1 MSANSLDSGDRF
13 CFHVFQPL
21 SNNWEKGTVG
31 TGSSSTLNHFSWWFF
46 YKLNFSGY
54 DEYEDEYAHII
65 TENSPKGL
73 VEQVVEDFQ
82 PVQLPELLVIT
93 GRACTRIL
101 SGYQKTKKEEETI
114 LASLR
119 EEGLLAKPG
128 GKGQGG
134 ISFEIV
140 DIASAGED
148 LSVGV
153 PPPQGVI
160 PDRKLRYFVSYS

>member
-1 MSANSLDSGDRF
+1 M
-13 CFHVFQPL
+13 
-21 SNNWEKGTVG
+21 
-31 TGSSSTLNHFSWWFF
+31 
-46 YKLNFSGY
+46 
-54 DEYEDEYAHII
+54 
-65 TENSPKGL
+65 
-73 VEQVVEDFQ
+73 VEEFQ

-128 GKGQGG
+128 GKGVAG

-140 DIASAGED
+140 DIATAGED

-153 PPPQGVI
+153 VAPQGVI
-160 PDRKLRYFVSYS
+160 PDKKLRYFIKPAVSSAKHELLKFISYLFKGSSPKKKTGKCGNFEKTGGGGLPESHFHFLLFFTWETPQ

>member
-1 MSANSLDSGDRF
+1 MENHPFSFFTNFFHLFSFIQTFFILSL
-13 CFHVFQPL
+13 
-21 SNNWEKGTVG
+21 
-31 TGSSSTLNHFSWWFF
+31 F
-46 YKLNFSGY
+46 YKLFFFFSGY

-73 VEQVVEDFQ
+73 VEQVVEEFQ

-114 LASLR
+114 LANLR

-153 PPPQGVI
+153 APPQGVI
-160 PDRKLRYFVSYS
+160 PDRKLRYFHSISRKKPFMINS

>member
-1 MSANSLDSGDRF
+1 MGGPGPLRSQQTVLTVETGGNLSLGLF
-13 CFHVFQPL
+13 
-21 SNNWEKGTVG
+21 TVD
-31 TGSSSTLNHFSWWFF
+31 F
-46 YKLNFSGY
+46 FSGY

-73 VEQVVEDFQ
+73 VEQVVEEFQ

-101 SGYQKTKKEEETI
+101 SGYQKTKKEEENI
-114 LASLR
+114 LANLR

-153 PPPQGVI
+153 AAPQGVI
-160 PDRKLRYFVSYS
+160 PDRKLRYFLNF

>member
-1 MSANSLDSGDRF
+1 MKR
-13 CFHVFQPL
+13 L
-21 SNNWEKGTVG
+21 SVR
-31 TGSSSTLNHFSWWFF
+31 
-46 YKLNFSGY
+46 
-54 DEYEDEYAHII
+54 

-114 LASLR
+114 LANLR

-140 DIASAGED
+140 DIATAGED

-153 PPPQGVI
+153 VAPQAAI
-160 PDRKLRYFVSYS
+160 PECKLR

>member
-1 MSANSLDSGDRF
+1 M
-13 CFHVFQPL
+13 
-21 SNNWEKGTVG
+21 
-31 TGSSSTLNHFSWWFF
+31 
-46 YKLNFSGY
+46 
-54 DEYEDEYAHII
+54 
-65 TENSPKGL
+65 
-73 VEQVVEDFQ
+73 VEEFQ

-128 GKGQGG
+128 GKGVAG

-140 DIASAGED
+140 DIATAGED

-153 PPPQGVI
+153 VAPQGVI
-160 PDRKLRYFVSYS
+160 PDKKLRYFLKPAVSSSKHELLKGAGTSEASGHQTKEKLWVNDNF

>member
-1 MSANSLDSGDRF
+1 M
-13 CFHVFQPL
+13 
-21 SNNWEKGTVG
+21 
-31 TGSSSTLNHFSWWFF
+31 
-46 YKLNFSGY
+46 FSGY

-65 TENSPKGL
+65 TENSGKGL
-73 VEQVVEDFQ
+73 VEQVVQDFQ

-128 GKGQGG
+128 GKGQVLGHSSFVCKFGHIINLASLGQGG

-153 PPPQGVI
+153 APPQGVI
-160 PDRKLRYFVSYS
+160 PDRKLRYFFD

>member
-1 MSANSLDSGDRF
+1 M
-13 CFHVFQPL
+13 
-21 SNNWEKGTVG
+21 G
-31 TGSSSTLNHFSWWFF
+31 TGWCPSKPCSAFTSESV
-46 YKLNFSGY
+46 FSGY

-65 TENSPKGL
+65 TENSSKGL
-73 VEQVVEDFQ
+73 VEQVVEDFK
-82 PVQLPELLVIT
+82 PAELPELLVIT

-101 SGYQKTKKEEETI
+101 SGYQKSKKEEETI
-114 LASLR
+114 LANLR

-140 DIASAGED
+140 DIATAGED

-153 PPPQGVI
+153 VAPQAAI
-160 PDRKLRYFVSYS
+160 PECKLR

>member
-1 MSANSLDSGDRF
+1 MKILFEALLLVFLFTNSM
-13 CFHVFQPL
+13 
-21 SNNWEKGTVG
+21 
-31 TGSSSTLNHFSWWFF
+31 
-46 YKLNFSGY
+46 FSGY

-65 TENSPKGL
+65 TENSSKGL
-73 VEQVVEDFQ
+73 VEQVVQDFQ

-128 GKGQGG
+128 GKGQVGHS
-134 ISFEIV
+134 SFSCI
-140 DIASAGED
+140 
-148 LSVGV
+148 LSIFGSGRD
-153 PPPQGVI
+153 Q
-160 PDRKLRYFVSYS
+160 F

>member
-1 MSANSLDSGDRF
+1 M
-13 CFHVFQPL
+13 
-21 SNNWEKGTVG
+21 
-31 TGSSSTLNHFSWWFF
+31 
-46 YKLNFSGY
+46 
-54 DEYEDEYAHII
+54 
-65 TENSPKGL
+65 
-73 VEQVVEDFQ
+73 VEEFQ

-128 GKGQGG
+128 GKGVAG

-140 DIASAGED
+140 DIATAGED

-153 PPPQGVI
+153 VAPQGVI
-160 PDRKLRYFVSYS
+160 PDKKLRYFIKPAVSSAKHELLKFISYLFNFAVSPNPRTFCRVKFGKINI